1 MMTDIVIKKQLDIFK
16 NFIRDARL
24 NKAEYQERA
33 MEWCLDREH
42 STDIRGGIIGDE
54 MGLGKT
60 IVSLGL
66 IVSNLKQR
74 TLVVLPTALMPQWK
88 SKIESILGIEPL
100 VYYGN
105 SRSKIADDAKDSFIV
120 LTTYGVISRITTK
133 YGKIKKEDTILH
145 NIEWDRIIFDE
156 SHHLRNSNHRH
167 DCSLHLKSDIK
178 WCLTGTPIQNRK
190 RDIHML
196 FHIVG
201 FEYKYIKQHIQ
212 ELIDTVLL
220 RRKMQDVGLSLPPIN
235 SKTIIVDWS
244 FEEKIIRDLLNN
256 NIDSGVCKID
266 DEPIGTIYKSS
277 DISYYSNL
285 ISNICGD
292 PQNRLTIYLR
302 ARQLCISPVLFRKKI
317 EELICVGEL
326 DSTYRRLYSC
336 SSKLYT
342 VSNTIVENKMNSNRK
357 IVFCHFIEEINQ
369 LYEMIVDN
377 DDMDKYDDTQVAI
390 YSGSLSLEE
399 RQEILENDSIE
410 VLIMQIQT
418 GCEGLNLQQYSDI
431 YMVSP
436 HWNPALED
444 QAVAR
449 CHRQGQLKE
458 TNVYRFIMKG
468 SANLDGYIRDTQY
481 EKRKNMEIVEP
492 LFEQELIT
500 QFNSLSI

>member
-220 RRKMQDVGLSLPPIN
+220 RRKM
-235 SKTIIVDWS
+235 
-244 FEEKIIRDLLNN
+244 
-256 NIDSGVCKID
+256 
-266 DEPIGTIYKSS
+266 
-277 DISYYSNL
+277 
-285 ISNICGD
+285 
-292 PQNRLTIYLR
+292 
-302 ARQLCISPVLFRKKI
+302 
-317 EELICVGEL
+317 
-326 DSTYRRLYSC
+326 
-336 SSKLYT
+336 
-342 VSNTIVENKMNSNRK
+342 
-357 IVFCHFIEEINQ
+357 
-369 LYEMIVDN
+369 
-377 DDMDKYDDTQVAI
+377 
-390 YSGSLSLEE
+390 
-399 RQEILENDSIE
+399 
-410 VLIMQIQT
+410 
-418 GCEGLNLQQYSDI
+418 
-431 YMVSP
+431 
-436 HWNPALED
+436 
-444 QAVAR
+444 
-449 CHRQGQLKE
+449 
-458 TNVYRFIMKG
+458 
-468 SANLDGYIRDTQY
+468 
-481 EKRKNMEIVEP
+481 
-492 LFEQELIT
+492 
-500 QFNSLSI
+500 